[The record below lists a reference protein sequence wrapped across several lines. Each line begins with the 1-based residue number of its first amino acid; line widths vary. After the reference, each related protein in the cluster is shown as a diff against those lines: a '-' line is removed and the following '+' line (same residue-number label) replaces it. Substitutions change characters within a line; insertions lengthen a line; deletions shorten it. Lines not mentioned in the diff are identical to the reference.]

1 MKISKWFKYKD
12 DVVELRK
19 AGTSLPDISRR
30 YGIAKSTLSYWFKDI
45 ELSDESKKKIKKSA
59 DERLVEA
66 RLKSAAWHRNEKQL
80 RVMKAEQQAKEVHNT
95 IPKTKEVLE
104 LALSMLYFGKGGKS
118 GSTTMGASDSF
129 MLKFFITSVELLYD
143 KDRSDFRYDLH
154 LRNDQNEK
162 QLKQY
167 WASKLDIPIERI
179 RYVSKDPRSIG
190 KPTYKGYMGVCQVY
204 VGDISILR
212 RLKALYNVYC
222 SEIISGD

>member
-1 MKISKWFKYKD
+1 MKISKWFSYKD
-12 DVVELRK
+12 EVVELRK
-19 AGTSLPDISRR
+19 AGTSLPDISKR
-30 YGIAKSTLSYWFKDI
+30 YGIAKSTLSYWLKDI
-45 ELSDESKKKIKKSA
+45 ELSDDGKNKIKKSA

-80 RVMKAEQQAKEVHNT
+80 RIMKAEQQAKDTYSALPKTNEVH
-95 IPKTKEVLE
+95 E
-104 LALSMLYFGKGGKS
+104 LALAMLYFGEGGKS
-118 GSTTMGASDSF
+118 GSTTMGASDPF
-129 MLKFFITSVELLYD
+129 MLQFFIASIELLYD
-143 KDRSDFRYDLH
+143 KKRSDFRYDLH
-154 LRNDQNEK
+154 LRYDHNEK

-190 KPTYKGYMGVCQVY
+190 KPTYNGYMGVCQIY

-222 SEIISGD
+222 SEIILGD